1 MSGSGLLGIGL
12 SGLLATQRALSVTS
26 HNISNAG
33 TEGFSRQRIDFDT
46 RLPQQFGTSY
56 IGNGVDVASVERVY
70 DNFLV
75 EQVRGN
81 TASFESANAFQN
93 YVSRID
99 NLLANPEAGVSPAIQ
114 NFFSAMHEL
123 ANDPSS
129 QPARQLLLS
138 EAKTLTDRMQYVDD
152 RLGDLRTQSNTALRN
167 SLNEVNTL
175 ARGIADLNERIV
187 TAIGASGGGSPND
200 LLDKR
205 DTALMQLSKLVSVD
219 TITQSDGSLNV
230 FIGAGQALVVG
241 AKTQD
246 LSVTPNRYDPTRYE
260 VGYTQGT
267 SVIEISNQLFGGT
280 IGGLLNFRSQVLDPA
295 QNALGRVAAGLS
307 ETVNTQHKLGMDLNG
322 ALGGNLFN
330 SSAPEVLFNSTNA
343 GAGTV
348 SAAMVNANDLSAS
361 DYRLLFNG
369 GTSYTLTRLN
379 DGQAFAIDTGG
390 SSPYTSPSLDG
401 FTLSI
406 TAGAAAGD
414 TFLVR
419 PTRHAVEGMSV
430 AISDPAQLAAAT
442 PVRSSAALSNT
453 GNAVIGAA
461 SVNSPDNRL
470 MIQFTGPG
478 TYDVLDQT
486 SGATLAQGVSYSSG
500 GNISYNGV
508 TVQVSDGGSGP
519 AAGDRFYV
527 DERVTGADAANS
539 GGALIGNASV
549 TPPDPALSDAVS
561 IVFTSPTTFN
571 VVGATT
577 GSPTT
582 GVSYTSGGVISYN
595 GWNLVI
601 SGTPAAGDTFAVGAN
616 TGGVGDNGN
625 ALLLS
630 NLQNKTTLAGGTAT
644 YQDAYGQI
652 VSDVGAKTREAE
664 IGRDARNA
672 LLNQAME
679 ARDSVSGVNLDE
691 EAANLLKLQQAYQ
704 AAAQLVSTS
713 NSIFQSLLDAV
724 RR

>member
-1 MSGSGLLGIGL
+1 M
-12 SGLLATQRALSVTS
+12 
-26 HNISNAG
+26 
-33 TEGFSRQRIDFDT
+33 
-46 RLPQQFGTSY
+46 Y
-56 IGNGVDVASVERVY
+56 
-70 DNFLV
+70 
-75 EQVRGN
+75 
-81 TASFESANAFQN
+81 
-93 YVSRID
+93 
-99 NLLANPEAGVSPAIQ
+99 
-114 NFFSAMHEL
+114 
-123 ANDPSS
+123 SS
-129 QPARQLLLS
+129 
-138 EAKTLTDRMQYVDD
+138 
-152 RLGDLRTQSNTALRN
+152 
-167 SLNEVNTL
+167 
-175 ARGIADLNERIV
+175 
-187 TAIGASGGGSPND
+187 
-200 LLDKR
+200 
-205 DTALMQLSKLVSVD
+205 
-219 TITQSDGSLNV
+219 
-230 FIGAGQALVVG
+230 G